1 MRIALAMI
9 RGEHWEKTRRDFD
22 DLTAR
27 KREIRVLFTRGESY
41 ARIAEAK
48 RIRPVT
54 VRNTVSGVR
63 DKLGLDTK

>member
-1 MRIALAMI
+1 M
-9 RGEHWEKTRRDFD
+9 
-22 DLTAR
+22 
-27 KREIRVLFTRGESY
+27 LFTRGESY

-54 VRNTVSGVR
+54 VRNAVSRVR

>member
-1 MRIALAMI
+1 MRRALAMI
-9 RGEHWEKTRRDFD
+9 RGEHWEKTRRGFD